1 MDLAEFLT
9 SHKVLTG
16 PIFPFDVRTDFVKV
30 TDDTVL
36 VPITLQI
43 RNRDMT
49 FNTKDGVAKG
59 DVDIIGRVS
68 TITDRVVQSFEEPV
82 EVEEPAELLPQTLN
96 NSSLYWTAFPLRPGR
111 YRIDIAIK
119 DGNNPDHVGI
129 WARSINVPHYDDDKL
144 SASSLILA
152 DEMHRVPSKDIGA
165 GMFIISNTYVRPRV
179 TSNPAQPAL
188 FHRNQNLNFW
198 MQVYNLGLDE
208 KSKQNNA
215 KINYQILNVGTNKTI
230 LDTDEV
236 SQKIGGGSDQLTL
249 EKTLPLAN
257 LEPGKYI
264 VKISVD
270 DDVTH
275 QQIAQSAP
283 FTVE

>member
-1 MDLAEFLT
+1 
-9 SHKVLTG
+9 
-16 PIFPFDVRTDFVKV
+16 
-30 TDDTVL
+30 
-36 VPITLQI
+36 
-43 RNRDMT
+43 
-49 FNTKDGVAKG
+49 
-59 DVDIIGRVS
+59 
-68 TITDRVVQSFEEPV
+68 
-82 EVEEPAELLPQTLN
+82 
-96 NSSLYWTAFPLRPGR
+96 
-111 YRIDIAIK
+111 
-119 DGNNPDHVGI
+119 
-129 WARSINVPHYDDDKL
+129 
-144 SASSLILA
+144 
-152 DEMHRVPSKDIGA
+152 
-165 GMFIISNTYVRPRV
+165 
-179 TSNPAQPAL
+179 
-188 FHRNQNLNFW
+188 